1 MTHRCLFCN
10 QSAEPVHVHGH
21 YQCPVCNTN
30 ILPCCDCDN
39 ADTNF
44 LFNQNEEVSGVI
56 HPDKLALHLQFAR
69 LKKPQ

>member
-21 YQCPVCNTN
+21 YQCAVCHTN
-30 ILPCCDCDN
+30 ILPCCDSDN
-39 ADTNF
+39 CDTNL
-44 LFNQNEEVSGVI
+44 LFNQSEENKSVI
-56 HPDKLALHLQFAR
+56 HSDNLAFHLQFAG

>member
-44 LFNQNEEVSGVI
+44 LFNQNEEVS
-56 HPDKLALHLQFAR
+56 
-69 LKKPQ
+69 